1 MNTLFT
7 DHVCKVLT
15 LQLRLIDA
23 GYIVE
28 AQELEIFKSE
38 IVCQNEERLV
48 KTEEG
53 SYMHPR
59 IAAMFE
65 LLKKGN
71 IKYIYFFKY

>member
-1 MNTLFT
+1 MNIEIFFAA
-7 DHVCKVLT
+7 HVCEVLT
-15 LQLRLIDA
+15 LQLRLVDA

-48 KTEEG
+48 KTEDG
-53 SYMHPR
+53 NYIHPR

-65 LLKKGN
+65 LLKKGK
-71 IKYIYFFKY
+71 IK